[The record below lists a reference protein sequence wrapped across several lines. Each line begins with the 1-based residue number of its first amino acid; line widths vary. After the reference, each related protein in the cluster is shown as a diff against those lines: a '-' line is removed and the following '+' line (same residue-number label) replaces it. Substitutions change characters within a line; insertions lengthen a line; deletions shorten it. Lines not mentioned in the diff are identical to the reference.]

1 MLYHSLSSVQNV
13 NQFYFCHKTYI
24 PHVLPMNLFK
34 QTQSLDYFVEI
45 SEFVRTVVYM
55 LIILIN
61 DMYLLI

>member
-1 MLYHSLSSVQNV
+1 
-13 NQFYFCHKTYI
+13 
-24 PHVLPMNLFK
+24 MNLFK

-61 DMYLLI
+61 DMYLLT